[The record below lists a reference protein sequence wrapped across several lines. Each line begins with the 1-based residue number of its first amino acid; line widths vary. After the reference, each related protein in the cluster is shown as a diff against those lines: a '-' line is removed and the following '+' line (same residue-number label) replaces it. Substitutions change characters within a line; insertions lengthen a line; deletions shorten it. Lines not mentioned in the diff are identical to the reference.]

1 MSTHSK
7 NPMTTTANPLVRP
20 QTASAELPA
29 VPLTTEGYSVLHQ
42 MMRFRWTS
50 WRALP
55 DATRSAI
62 AQEAAAALG
71 EMEKNAAGQSALFS
85 LIGHKGDLMLVHFR
99 KSFAD
104 LNQAELKMAG
114 LRLSD
119 YLEPTSSYLSIIELG
134 LYDSTL
140 KIYKELTDQGIQP
153 HSDQWKAEIECKLN
167 RHREAMHPR
176 LFPEIPP
183 NRYICFYPMDRRR
196 GEDKNWYTLPIE
208 ERARQMSDHGM
219 VGRRYAG
226 EVKQIITG
234 SIGFDDWE
242 WGVDLFA
249 DDPLVFK
256 KLIYEMRFDHVS
268 AVYALFGT
276 FYIGLRCPANR
287 LYDLLEGNLP
297 QHNQSAVCP
306 SFELVWGRA
315 PRPSKPSEARQLPAG
330 IATLNALLP
339 ANALPFRML
348 RLRKSKLV
356 PLHIHARPA
365 KRHTLHAQAESLFRG
380 IFSGQPDRPARA
392 NHAVPWQSG
401 NLLQDSHNLPRGA
414 RPARGFG

>member
-1 MSTHSK
+1 MET
-7 NPMTTTANPLVRP
+7 MTTHPTRP
-20 QTASAELPA
+20 KVAAETPA

-42 MMRFRWTS
+42 MMRFRRGA

-55 DATRSAI
+55 EAERAAI
-62 AQEAAAALG
+62 AQEASSVLAA
-71 EMEKNAAGQSALFS
+71 MEQNSAGQSALFS

-99 KSFAD
+99 ESFAE
-104 LNQAELKMAG
+104 LNQAELQLAN

-119 YLEPTSSYLSIIELG
+119 YLEPTTSYLSIIELG

-140 KIYKELTDQGIQP
+140 KIYKELTDQGIEP
-153 HSDQWKAEIECKLN
+153 HSDQWKAEIECKLG
-167 RHREAMHPR
+167 RHREAMRPR

-183 NRYICFYPMDRRR
+183 NRYLCFYPMDRRR

-208 ERARQMSDHGM
+208 ERARQMSDHGL

-268 AVYALFGT
+268 AVYALFGQ
-276 FYIGLRCPANR
+276 FYVGVRCPASA
-287 LYDLLEGNLP
+287 LEKLLSGELP
-297 QHNQSAVCP
+297 
-306 SFELVWGRA
+306 
-315 PRPSKPSEARQLPAG
+315 K
-330 IATLNALLP
+330 
-339 ANALPFRML
+339 
-348 RLRKSKLV
+348 
-356 PLHIHARPA
+356 
-365 KRHTLHAQAESLFRG
+365 
-380 IFSGQPDRPARA
+380 
-392 NHAVPWQSG
+392 
-401 NLLQDSHNLPRGA
+401 
-414 RPARGFG
+414 